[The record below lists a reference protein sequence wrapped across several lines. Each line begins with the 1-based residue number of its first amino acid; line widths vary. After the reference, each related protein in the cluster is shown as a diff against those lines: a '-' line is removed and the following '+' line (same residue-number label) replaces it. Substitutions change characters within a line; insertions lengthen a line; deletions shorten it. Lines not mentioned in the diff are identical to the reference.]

1 MKLTIKNFARIKEAE
16 INIDGITIIAGENN
30 TGKTTVG
37 KVLFSCFNSL
47 SNIEEKIL
55 SDKKFSVENEM
66 LSLYKSLLNWIII
79 SGQNL
84 TPFDEIND
92 ISDNL
97 YTGYLN
103 HNLYDVLISILK
115 EYIDTENKN
124 AIKLIK
130 KTTKK
135 IEEYFNIPDERIFQ

>member
-55 SDKKFSVENEM
+55 SDSKEISV
-66 LSLYKSLLNWIII
+66 
-79 SGQNL
+79 
-84 TPFDEIND
+84 
-92 ISDNL
+92 
-97 YTGYLN
+97 
-103 HNLYDVLISILK
+103 LK
-115 EYIDTENKN
+115 EKLKKEKNKEVF
-124 AIKLIK
+124 I
-130 KTTKK
+130 
-135 IEEYFNIPDERIFQ
+135 

>member
-55 SDKKFSVENEM
+55 SDK
-66 LSLYKSLLNWIII
+66 
-79 SGQNL
+79 
-84 TPFDEIND
+84 
-92 ISDNL
+92 
-97 YTGYLN
+97 
-103 HNLYDVLISILK
+103 
-115 EYIDTENKN
+115 
-124 AIKLIK
+124 
-130 KTTKK
+130 
-135 IEEYFNIPDERIFQ
+135 